1 MLRASLP
8 SRQLCQHGG
17 NALTNQRKI
26 GRPRAEN
33 PMVRTAVVL
42 PPQMLERLR
51 SEAEASDQGVS
62 AEIRRRLQMTYDQE
76 GLPSDA
82 QTTDLIK
89 SIKKLADNLARDL
102 GVQWYKHEF
111 ALKAFKAG
119 IAVFLGQYDAEGDA
133 RPDTPFFGHPDDAP
147 HDVVG
152 QTHARLIVKERD
164 DTPPG

>member
-1 MLRASLP
+1 M
-8 SRQLCQHGG
+8 
-17 NALTNQRKI
+17 NQRKI

-33 PMVRTAVVL
+33 PMVHTALVL
-42 PPQMLERLR
+42 PQQMLERLR
-51 SEAEASDQGVS
+51 SDARASGQGVS

-76 GLPSDA
+76 GLPSDP

-89 SIKKLADNLARDL
+89 SIKELADSLAGDL
-102 GVQWYKHEF
+102 RVQWYKHEF

-133 RPDTPFFGHPDDAP
+133 HPDAPFHGHPDDAP

-152 QTHARLIVKERD
+152 QTHARLILRARHGDVNQ
-164 DTPPG
+164 